1 MHFWQAPLAGGPH
14 IRLPRWARV
23 ADAAA
28 VVLLLVACSM
38 VNTDG
43 FVVFPFGVRVSVQ
56 SAWRVFAWAGVLLLV
71 RHALVPRPSLYR
83 RVVSGVREASRA
95 AGPLPDEVPLPGPRP
110 ARAVGYAVALIV
122 GFGLLTALM
131 TYPQARDLYHVSP
144 DLGDPLFS
152 TWRLAWFAHQLP
164 RDPLR
169 LFDGNIFHP
178 EQTTLAYSDAML
190 LPSLTIAPLVWLGL
204 PQVPAHNLLLLSGF
218 AFSGAGMFLLVRSL
232 TGHTGAALLSAFI
245 FAFLPYRFMHYAHLE
260 LQMAQ
265 WMPLCLWALH
275 RTIERGRLRDGLLTG
290 LFLACQALSSWYYG
304 IFLATYLVPVALVL
318 LMRADRHRMMRS
330 IRPLAAGVVLAAV
343 LVAPFAAPYFAVRR
357 SVGERPV
364 DEIAFYSATP
374 INYLAAHPRNA
385 LMKRTTAKW
394 GGQERELYQ
403 GIAVPLIALVGLWP
417 PLSTARIAYGLGF
430 ILAFEM
436 SLGLNGVTYPWLHEY
451 VVPYRGLRVPAR
463 MAILVGLS
471 LSVLAGF
478 GAARVLR
485 KCRTRWTTGVVF
497 VLMAGLVA
505 VEYRSRLSL
514 KPVWATP
521 PPVYEVLSDQPQ
533 SVLLEL
539 PLIAPNIAIEPI
551 FMYFSTFHWHRL
563 VNGYSGYSPPSYQ
576 RLLRLMATFPDDASM
591 SELYRRQVD
600 FIVVHGVFFRPDDY
614 DRLVNRL
621 ERRPELTLVDT
632 SRWRNRE
639 TRLYRLVPRGSAA
652 HTDRRQ

>member
-1 MHFWQAPLAGGPH
+1 
-14 IRLPRWARV
+14 
-23 ADAAA
+23 
-28 VVLLLVACSM
+28 
-38 VNTDG
+38 
-43 FVVFPFGVRVSVQ
+43 
-56 SAWRVFAWAGVLLLV
+56 
-71 RHALVPRPSLYR
+71 
-83 RVVSGVREASRA
+83 
-95 AGPLPDEVPLPGPRP
+95 
-110 ARAVGYAVALIV
+110 
-122 GFGLLTALM
+122 
-131 TYPQARDLYHVSP
+131 
-144 DLGDPLFS
+144 
-152 TWRLAWFAHQLP
+152 
-164 RDPLR
+164 
-169 LFDGNIFHP
+169 
-178 EQTTLAYSDAML
+178 
-190 LPSLTIAPLVWLGL
+190 
-204 PQVPAHNLLLLSGF
+204 
-218 AFSGAGMFLLVRSL
+218 
-232 TGHTGAALLSAFI
+232 
-245 FAFLPYRFMHYAHLE
+245 
-260 LQMAQ
+260 
-265 WMPLCLWALH
+265 
-275 RTIERGRLRDGLLTG
+275 
-290 LFLACQALSSWYYG
+290 
-304 IFLATYLVPVALVL
+304 
-318 LMRADRHRMMRS
+318 
-330 IRPLAAGVVLAAV
+330 VLAAV

-385 LMKRTTAKW
+385 LMKRNTAKW